1 VAKKI
6 LVASPHL
13 SIVIGNLT
21 VQFPIDSTLKLHTH
35 SVFLQEKIV
44 TSVSTDS
51 KLREVGYLG
60 KQIFELSNH
69 LGNVLATITDKK
81 LQYSSNHEKTLLYGN
96 ILFLYLYLMKTLTF
110 NIPDSVD
117 LDMKEVAMLLATKL
131 YEEGK
136 LSLGQAAELV
146 GLSKRTFAELL
157 GKYNVSI
164 FNFSADDLSR
174 ELKNV

>member
-1 VAKKI
+1 MSQI
-6 LVASPHL
+6 DHFHQDHTQTPHSL
-13 SIVIGNLT
+13 C
-21 VQFPIDSTLKLHTH
+21 F
-35 SVFLQEKIV
+35 FLQEKIV
-44 TSVSTDS
+44 ASVSTDS
-51 KLREVGYLG
+51 KEREVGYLG
-60 KQIFELSNH
+60 KQVFELSNH

-117 LDMKEVAMLLATKL
+117 LDSKEVGMLLATKL